1 MVKMRYV
8 VTDSLG
14 NFMKAF
20 NSYQAASTYKFAYG
34 NYGWK
39 IIETY

>member
-1 MVKMRYV
+1 MKYIVL
-8 VTDSLG
+8 DSLG
-14 NFMKAF
+14 NYMKLF
-20 NSYQAASTYKFAYG
+20 RTYQAASTYKFAYG